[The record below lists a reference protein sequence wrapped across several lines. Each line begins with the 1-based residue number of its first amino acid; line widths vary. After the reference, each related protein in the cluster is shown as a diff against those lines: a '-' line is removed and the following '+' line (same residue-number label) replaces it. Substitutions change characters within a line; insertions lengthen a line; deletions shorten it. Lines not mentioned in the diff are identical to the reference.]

1 MDDENK
7 LKSDIQID
15 NSQLYQEF
23 LEERG
28 QILRHKW
35 LESEKEG
42 RDIGFERALL
52 DWVTNHRKKMAQ
64 RERRIKICSL
74 FPLKRF
80 REIEKGHE
88 FENFK
93 KFYFSN
99 Q

>member
-15 NSQLYQEF
+15 NSQHYQEF

-52 DWVTNHRKKMAQ
+52 DWVTNHRKKW
-64 RERRIKICSL
+64 RK
-74 FPLKRF
+74 
-80 REIEKGHE
+80 EKGA
-88 FENFK
+88 
-93 KFYFSN
+93 
-99 Q
+99 

>member
-15 NSQLYQEF
+15 NSQIYQEF

-52 DWVTNHRKKMAQ
+52 DWVTNHRKKWRKEEGA
-64 RERRIKICSL
+64 
-74 FPLKRF
+74 
-80 REIEKGHE
+80 
-88 FENFK
+88 
-93 KFYFSN
+93 
-99 Q
+99 

>member
-23 LEERG
+23 LEERD

-52 DWVTNHRKKMAQ
+52 DWMTNHRKKW
-64 RERRIKICSL
+64 RK
-74 FPLKRF
+74 
-80 REIEKGHE
+80 EKGA
-88 FENFK
+88 
-93 KFYFSN
+93 
-99 Q
+99 

>member
-23 LEERG
+23 LDERG

-52 DWVTNHRKKMAQ
+52 DWVTNHRKKW
-64 RERRIKICSL
+64 RK
-74 FPLKRF
+74 
-80 REIEKGHE
+80 EKGA
-88 FENFK
+88 
-93 KFYFSN
+93 
-99 Q
+99 

>member
-52 DWVTNHRKKMAQ
+52 DWVTNHRKKWRKEQDA
-64 RERRIKICSL
+64 
-74 FPLKRF
+74 
-80 REIEKGHE
+80 
-88 FENFK
+88 
-93 KFYFSN
+93 
-99 Q
+99 

>member
-7 LKSDIQID
+7 LKSDILID

-23 LEERG
+23 LDERG

-52 DWVTNHRKKMAQ
+52 DWVTNHRKKWRKETGA
-64 RERRIKICSL
+64 
-74 FPLKRF
+74 
-80 REIEKGHE
+80 
-88 FENFK
+88 
-93 KFYFSN
+93 
-99 Q
+99 

>member
-1 MDDENK
+1 MDDENE

-15 NSQLYQEF
+15 NSQIYQEF

-52 DWVTNHRKKMAQ
+52 DWVTNHRKKW
-64 RERRIKICSL
+64 RKD
-74 FPLKRF
+74 
-80 REIEKGHE
+80 KGA
-88 FENFK
+88 
-93 KFYFSN
+93 
-99 Q
+99 

>member
-1 MDDENK
+1 MDDDNK

-52 DWVTNHRKKMAQ
+52 DWVTNHRKKW
-64 RERRIKICSL
+64 RK
-74 FPLKRF
+74 
-80 REIEKGHE
+80 EKGA
-88 FENFK
+88 
-93 KFYFSN
+93 
-99 Q
+99 

>member
-1 MDDENK
+1 MDDEYK

-52 DWVTNHRKKMAQ
+52 DWVTNHRKKW
-64 RERRIKICSL
+64 RK
-74 FPLKRF
+74 
-80 REIEKGHE
+80 EKGA
-88 FENFK
+88 
-93 KFYFSN
+93 
-99 Q
+99 

>member
-15 NSQLYQEF
+15 NSQIYQEF

-52 DWVTNHRKKMAQ
+52 DWVINHRKKWS
-64 RERRIKICSL
+64 K
-74 FPLKRF
+74 
-80 REIEKGHE
+80 EKGA
-88 FENFK
+88 
-93 KFYFSN
+93 
-99 Q
+99 

>member
-15 NSQLYQEF
+15 NSQIYQEF

-42 RDIGFERALL
+42 HDIGFERALL
-52 DWVTNHRKKMAQ
+52 EWVIDHRAEWRKK
-64 RERRIKICSL
+64 I
-74 FPLKRF
+74 
-80 REIEKGHE
+80 H
-88 FENFK
+88 
-93 KFYFSN
+93 
-99 Q
+99 

>member
-1 MDDENK
+1 MDAENK

-52 DWVTNHRKKMAQ
+52 DWVTNHRKKW
-64 RERRIKICSL
+64 RK
-74 FPLKRF
+74 
-80 REIEKGHE
+80 EKGA
-88 FENFK
+88 
-93 KFYFSN
+93 
-99 Q
+99 

>member
-23 LEERG
+23 LDERG

-52 DWVTNHRKKMAQ
+52 DWVTNHRKKW
-64 RERRIKICSL
+64 RKD
-74 FPLKRF
+74 
-80 REIEKGHE
+80 KGA
-88 FENFK
+88 
-93 KFYFSN
+93 
-99 Q
+99 

>member
-23 LEERG
+23 LKERD

-52 DWVTNHRKKMAQ
+52 DWVTNHRKKWH
-64 RERRIKICSL
+64 K
-74 FPLKRF
+74 
-80 REIEKGHE
+80 EKGA
-88 FENFK
+88 
-93 KFYFSN
+93 
-99 Q
+99 

>member
-7 LKSDIQID
+7 LNSDIQID
-15 NSQLYQEF
+15 NSQIYQEF

-52 DWVTNHRKKMAQ
+52 DWVTNHRKKW
-64 RERRIKICSL
+64 RKD
-74 FPLKRF
+74 
-80 REIEKGHE
+80 KGA
-88 FENFK
+88 
-93 KFYFSN
+93 
-99 Q
+99 

>member
-23 LEERG
+23 LEERD

-52 DWVTNHRKKMAQ
+52 DWVTNHRKKW
-64 RERRIKICSL
+64 RK
-74 FPLKRF
+74 
-80 REIEKGHE
+80 EKGA
-88 FENFK
+88 
-93 KFYFSN
+93 
-99 Q
+99 

>member
-15 NSQLYQEF
+15 NSQIYQEF

-42 RDIGFERALL
+42 RDIGFESALL
-52 DWVTNHRKKMAQ
+52 DWVTNHRKKW
-64 RERRIKICSL
+64 RK
-74 FPLKRF
+74 K
-80 REIEKGHE
+80 KGA
-88 FENFK
+88 
-93 KFYFSN
+93 
-99 Q
+99 

>member
-15 NSQLYQEF
+15 NSQTYQEF

-52 DWVTNHRKKMAQ
+52 DWVTNHRKKW
-64 RERRIKICSL
+64 RKD
-74 FPLKRF
+74 
-80 REIEKGHE
+80 KGA
-88 FENFK
+88 
-93 KFYFSN
+93 
-99 Q
+99 

>member
-7 LKSDIQID
+7 LKSDILID

-23 LEERG
+23 LDERG

-52 DWVTNHRKKMAQ
+52 DWVTNHRKKW
-64 RERRIKICSL
+64 RK
-74 FPLKRF
+74 
-80 REIEKGHE
+80 EKGA
-88 FENFK
+88 
-93 KFYFSN
+93 
-99 Q
+99 

>member
-52 DWVTNHRKKMAQ
+52 DWVTNHRKKW
-64 RERRIKICSL
+64 RK
-74 FPLKRF
+74 
-80 REIEKGHE
+80 EKGA
-88 FENFK
+88 
-93 KFYFSN
+93 
-99 Q
+99 

>member
-15 NSQLYQEF
+15 NSQLHQEF

-52 DWVTNHRKKMAQ
+52 DWVTNHRKKW
-64 RERRIKICSL
+64 RK
-74 FPLKRF
+74 
-80 REIEKGHE
+80 EKGA
-88 FENFK
+88 
-93 KFYFSN
+93 
-99 Q
+99 

>member
-7 LKSDIQID
+7 LKSDITID

-23 LEERG
+23 LDERG

-52 DWVTNHRKKMAQ
+52 DWVTNHRKKW
-64 RERRIKICSL
+64 RK
-74 FPLKRF
+74 
-80 REIEKGHE
+80 EKGA
-88 FENFK
+88 
-93 KFYFSN
+93 
-99 Q
+99 

>member
-15 NSQLYQEF
+15 NSQLNQEF

-52 DWVTNHRKKMAQ
+52 DWVTNHRKKW
-64 RERRIKICSL
+64 RK
-74 FPLKRF
+74 
-80 REIEKGHE
+80 EKGA
-88 FENFK
+88 
-93 KFYFSN
+93 
-99 Q
+99 

>member
-1 MDDENK
+1 MADENK

-52 DWVTNHRKKMAQ
+52 DWVTNHRKKW
-64 RERRIKICSL
+64 RK
-74 FPLKRF
+74 
-80 REIEKGHE
+80 EKGA
-88 FENFK
+88 
-93 KFYFSN
+93 
-99 Q
+99 

>member
-1 MDDENK
+1 MCDENK

-52 DWVTNHRKKMAQ
+52 DWVTNHRKKW
-64 RERRIKICSL
+64 RK
-74 FPLKRF
+74 
-80 REIEKGHE
+80 EKGA
-88 FENFK
+88 
-93 KFYFSN
+93 
-99 Q
+99 

>member
-7 LKSDIQID
+7 LKSDIPID

-23 LEERG
+23 LDERG

-52 DWVTNHRKKMAQ
+52 DWVTNHRKKW
-64 RERRIKICSL
+64 RKD
-74 FPLKRF
+74 
-80 REIEKGHE
+80 KGA
-88 FENFK
+88 
-93 KFYFSN
+93 
-99 Q
+99 

>member
-15 NSQLYQEF
+15 NSQIYQEF

-52 DWVTNHRKKMAQ
+52 DWMTNHRKKW
-64 RERRIKICSL
+64 RK
-74 FPLKRF
+74 
-80 REIEKGHE
+80 EKGA
-88 FENFK
+88 
-93 KFYFSN
+93 
-99 Q
+99 

>member
-15 NSQLYQEF
+15 NSQLYQQF
-23 LEERG
+23 LDERG

-52 DWVTNHRKKMAQ
+52 DWVTNHRKKW
-64 RERRIKICSL
+64 RK
-74 FPLKRF
+74 
-80 REIEKGHE
+80 EKGA
-88 FENFK
+88 
-93 KFYFSN
+93 
-99 Q
+99 

>member
-52 DWVTNHRKKMAQ
+52 DWVTNHRKKW
-64 RERRIKICSL
+64 R
-74 FPLKRF
+74 
-80 REIEKGHE
+80 
-88 FENFK
+88 K
-93 KFYFSN
+93 KEGA
-99 Q
+99 

>member
-42 RDIGFERALL
+42 RDIGFESALL
-52 DWVTNHRKKMAQ
+52 DWVTNHRKKW
-64 RERRIKICSL
+64 RKD
-74 FPLKRF
+74 
-80 REIEKGHE
+80 KGA
-88 FENFK
+88 
-93 KFYFSN
+93 
-99 Q
+99 